1 MVPCPGL
8 LQENTSAAHW
18 LYSSPLNTVH
28 NAERALMANKGGPV
42 SSNFNTDVIYVSFNQ
57 MKSGWSHVEMLVHM
71 CAAYLWYWPSEQA
84 SCTLVPA
91 QKRNSMKT
99 STNRGLWSPRRLK
112 HPKSA
117 DFQLTGD
124 SQLNASWSVLRMG
137 NKRRAVQEKSHVHTR
152 SPANMLL
159 YALETDLS
167 TWPNQIIICT
177 CFQFLLL

>member
-42 SSNFNTDVIYVSFNQ
+42 SSNFNTDVIYVS
-57 MKSGWSHVEMLVHM
+57 GWSRVEMLVHM

-137 NKRRAVQEKSHVHTR
+137 NKCRAVQEKSHVHV
-152 SPANMLL
+152 L